1 MKGDRVLIVDDE
13 ADIAL
18 ILKLKLEDAGYRTA
32 RARDGVE
39 ALDMLRSD
47 DYALMLL
54 DIRMPRLDGLQVLER
69 VEAEGSDVAV
79 VMMTAHG
86 SEDIAVDA
94 MKMGAV
100 DYVAKPFSTDD
111 LLKKVDKALEYR
123 RAQLEN
129 QRLHREIDEERRK
142 LKAILEGMAEL
153 LVAVD
158 VEGRVL
164 TINRQAEDLLGVS
177 NAQVLGK
184 PLGEVLEGDIPT
196 ERLPSLQ
203 VLASGKPLLDLSYQL
218 RTKNGLIPVLAS
230 ATPLSSDDGR
240 LTGAVEIIRDI
251 SSLKALEQEREDF
264 VSMLSHD
271 LKSPLTAIVGSID
284 LVREGRLGPLTP
296 QQREYLDAAV
306 ESSNEAVEMINTLLD
321 VHKFEAGKMTLLFRD
336 QSLNEVV
343 SRRLTSLEPL
353 ARRENLSL
361 ESRLEA
367 KVPSLQLDGRSVAR
381 VLGNLIG
388 NAVKFTPSGG
398 TIEVATT
405 LLEDPSI
412 WQKRLPVG
420 LYPESKLPKRGAYV
434 ALTVRDTGVGIA
446 PQDLAAIF
454 DRFVQARNRKLGKTS
469 GTGLGLTFCRKVMD
483 AHGGFIWAESS
494 GSKGSTFSLLFP
506 VRHDTVSAN
515 ATTSR
520 SVN

>member
-184 PLGEVLEGDIPT
+184 PLREVLEGDIPT

-343 SRRLTSLEPL
+343 SRRLTSLETL
-353 ARRENLSL
+353 ARRENLS
-361 ESRLEA
+361 
-367 KVPSLQLDGRSVAR
+367 
-381 VLGNLIG
+381 
-388 NAVKFTPSGG
+388 
-398 TIEVATT
+398 
-405 LLEDPSI
+405 
-412 WQKRLPVG
+412 
-420 LYPESKLPKRGAYV
+420 
-434 ALTVRDTGVGIA
+434 
-446 PQDLAAIF
+446 
-454 DRFVQARNRKLGKTS
+454 
-469 GTGLGLTFCRKVMD
+469 
-483 AHGGFIWAESS
+483 
-494 GSKGSTFSLLFP
+494 
-506 VRHDTVSAN
+506 
-515 ATTSR
+515 
-520 SVN
+520 